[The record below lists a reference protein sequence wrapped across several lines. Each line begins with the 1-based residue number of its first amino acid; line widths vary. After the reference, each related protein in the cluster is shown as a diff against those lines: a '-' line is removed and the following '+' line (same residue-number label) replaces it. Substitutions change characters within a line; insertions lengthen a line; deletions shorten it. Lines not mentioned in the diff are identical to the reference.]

1 MADFDLTNAVKYHYG
16 KFPPE
21 LKTDTF
27 LNELVSATSAISR
40 YDQMLKN
47 MHNSEILLAPLRN
60 QEAVIS
66 SRMEGTISTMDE
78 ILQYQADFD
87 NGDLTSSE
95 TKSEVIETAL
105 YERALKAAQSAME
118 EGQPISKYL
127 IRTAHEILLS
137 HGRGALKSPGQFKN
151 EQNYLGDGR
160 GGVAFVPISP
170 EMLDEGLDALFKY
183 IETAGHLD
191 LVKAAVAHVEFEALH
206 PFKDGNGRIGRM
218 LITLMLWKAK
228 LISQP
233 HYYISGYFE
242 EHKDQYIY
250 AMKRVSEENDW
261 DSWCKFFLKAAE
273 EQANKN
279 LAIVEKISE
288 LYREMQLRFADVLSS
303 KSSGAV
309 LDFVFTYPVFR
320 MNKFVGSENIPGA
333 SAPRFIKLL
342 LDNDL
347 IVMIEEGAGRRPARY
362 RFEPLMKLL
371 RV

>member
-1 MADFDLTNAVKYHYG
+1 MAIDATGAVNYHYG

-21 LKTDTF
+21 LKIDTF
-27 LNELVSATSAISR
+27 INELASALMAISR

-47 MHNSEILLAPLRN
+47 MHNSEIFLAPLRN

-87 NGDLTSSE
+87 NGDIASPETRSE
-95 TKSEVIETAL
+95 IIETAL
-105 YERALKAAQSAME
+105 YERALKRAQLSME
-118 EGQPISKYL
+118 EGQPLSKYL
-127 IRTAHEILLS
+127 IRAAHGILLS
-137 HGRGALKSPGQFKN
+137 YGRGALKSPGQFKID
-151 EQNYLGDGR
+151 QNYLADGR
-160 GGVAFVPISP
+160 GKVLFVPVSP
-170 EMLDEGLDALFKY
+170 ERLEDGLDTLFSY
-183 IETAGHLD
+183 IETHGHLD
-191 LVKAAVAHVEFEALH
+191 LIKAAVAHVEFEALH

-218 LITLMLWKAK
+218 LITLMLWRAK

-242 EHKDQYIY
+242 EHKDQYIDT
-250 AMKRVSEENDW
+250 MRSVSEENDW
-261 DSWCKFFLKAAE
+261 EGWCKFFLKAVE
-273 EQANKN
+273 DQANKN
-279 LAIVEKISE
+279 LMVVEKISG
-288 LYREMQLRFADVLSS
+288 LYKEMQHRFADVLSS

-320 MNKFVGSENIPGA
+320 TNKFVGSDNIPSA

-342 LDNDL
+342 LDNKL

-362 RFEPLMKLL
+362 RFEPLMELL